1 IDQQFN
7 LLFPQV
13 QGNYEFDMYTGD
25 QTNTGLWFIEC
36 KSTDELPADMGQ
48 LSAYFSVIRNISN
61 LEYIFNT
68 KKAGTETQAKQAVQK
83 QLYNGTALINMGT
96 NLFNTIWGNTALR
109 GSLFPNLD
117 YTNKTIDE
125 LKPEAILLF
134 KAMVGNTS
142 NSFYNFIKTK

>member
-68 KKAGTETQAKQAVQK
+68 KKAGTETQAKQAIQK
-83 QLYNGTALINMGT
+83 QLYNGTTLTNMGT
-96 NLFNTIWGNTALR
+96 NLFNTIWGNTVGLPQD
-109 GSLFPNLD
+109 LFPNLNRTQAESEFLRMVND
-117 YTNKTIDE
+117 LDDDF
-125 LKPEAILLF
+125 F
-134 KAMVGNTS
+134 K
-142 NSFYNFIKTK
+142 FIKVK